1 MNIAIVIPV
10 FRPDGRLKM
19 CIERL
24 LRQSVMPDRILLNVL
39 YENPVD
45 REIPEVYMDERIEVR
60 YTPRE
65 EYDRAGSRDTILRE
79 LDSDIV
85 IFMVQTAIPQNRY
98 LVEKLTE
105 PFKEKR
111 TAVVYGRHMTDD
123 ECSPIE
129 CCVRQFNYPPKGM
142 TKSLEDAGKL
152 GIRTFFNSN
161 VCAAYRRRAYLETE
175 GFGKR
180 MIAGEDM
187 LAARRLL
194 EKGWQAVYAP
204 EAEVIYY
211 RNDDLHGLW
220 KRNFDIGVAHAEHP
234 EMLENTKPGKEGV
247 RLVRVTSALL
257 RQNHME
263 EYLGEVLTRSIV
275 RYLAYQLGRNYERL
289 PEGVVRKC
297 SANKEYWEKKSWD
310 IFILQDMDRLYGMWK
325 IKSVA
330 RPISN

>member
-1 MNIAIVIPV
+1 MNIVIVIPV

-60 YTPRE
+60 YTPKG

-211 RNDDLHGLW
+211 RNDDLYGLW

-234 EMLENTKPGKEGV
+234 EMIENTKPGKEGV

-297 SANKEYWEKKSWD
+297 SANKEYWEKK
-310 IFILQDMDRLYGMWK
+310 
-325 IKSVA
+325 
-330 RPISN
+330 

>member
-1 MNIAIVIPV
+1 MNIEIVIPV

-19 CIERL
+19 SIERL
-24 LRQSVMPDRILLNVL
+24 LRQSVMPDRILLEVL
-39 YENPVD
+39 YENPID
-45 REIPEVYMDERIEVR
+45 REIPEIYMDKRIEVR
-60 YTPRE
+60 YTPKE
-65 EYDRAGSRDTILRE
+65 EYDRAGSRDAIIRE

-85 IFMVQTAIPQNRY
+85 IFMVQTAMPQNRY

-105 PFKEKR
+105 PFKEER

-142 TKSLEDAGKL
+142 TKSLEDTRKL

-161 VCAAYRRRAYLETE
+161 VCAAYRRSAYLETE

-234 EMLENTKPGKEGV
+234 EMIENTKPGKEGV

-289 PEGVVRKC
+289 PERVVRKC
-297 SANKEYWEKKSWD
+297 SANKEYWEKK
-310 IFILQDMDRLYGMWK
+310 
-325 IKSVA
+325 
-330 RPISN
+330 

>member
-1 MNIAIVIPV
+1 MNIVIVIPV

-105 PFKEKR
+105 PFKEER

-247 RLVRVTSALL
+247 LLVRVTSALL

-297 SANKEYWEKKSWD
+297 SANKEYWEKK
-310 IFILQDMDRLYGMWK
+310 
-325 IKSVA
+325 
-330 RPISN
+330 

>member
-60 YTPRE
+60 YMPKE
-65 EYDRAGSRDTILRE
+65 EYDRAGSRDMILRE

-105 PFKEKR
+105 PFKEER

-234 EMLENTKPGKEGV
+234 EMIENTKPGKEGV

-297 SANKEYWEKKSWD
+297 SANKEYWEKK
-310 IFILQDMDRLYGMWK
+310 
-325 IKSVA
+325 
-330 RPISN
+330 

>member
-24 LRQSVMPDRILLNVL
+24 LRQSVMPDRILLNIL

-45 REIPEVYMDERIEVR
+45 REISEIYMDERIEIR
-60 YTPRE
+60 YAPRE

-79 LDSDIV
+79 LDSDVV

-98 LVEKLTE
+98 LVETLTE
-105 PFKEKR
+105 PFKEER

-142 TKSLEDAGKL
+142 IKSLEDAGKL

-234 EMLENTKPGKEGV
+234 EMIENTKPGKEGV

-297 SANKEYWEKKSWD
+297 SANKEYWEKK
-310 IFILQDMDRLYGMWK
+310 
-325 IKSVA
+325 
-330 RPISN
+330 

>member
-10 FRPDGRLKM
+10 FRPDGRLKK

-24 LRQSVMPDRILLNVL
+24 LRQSVMPDRILLNIL

-45 REIPEVYMDERIEVR
+45 REISEIYMDERIEIR
-60 YTPRE
+60 YAPRE

-79 LDSDIV
+79 LDSDVV

-105 PFKEKR
+105 PFKEER

-142 TKSLEDAGKL
+142 IKSLEDAGKL

-234 EMLENTKPGKEGV
+234 EMIENTKPGKEGV

-297 SANKEYWEKKSWD
+297 SANKEYWEKK
-310 IFILQDMDRLYGMWK
+310 
-325 IKSVA
+325 
-330 RPISN
+330 

>member
-194 EKGWQAVYAP
+194 EKGLEGVYAP

-297 SANKEYWEKKSWD
+297 SANKEYWEKK
-310 IFILQDMDRLYGMWK
+310 
-325 IKSVA
+325 
-330 RPISN
+330 

>member
-24 LRQSVMPDRILLNVL
+24 LRQSVMPDRILLNIL

-45 REIPEVYMDERIEVR
+45 REISEIYIDERIEIR
-60 YTPRE
+60 YAPRE

-79 LDSDIV
+79 LDSDVV

-105 PFKEKR
+105 PFKEER

-142 TKSLEDAGKL
+142 IKSLEDAGKL

-234 EMLENTKPGKEGV
+234 EMIENTKPGKEGV
-247 RLVRVTSALL
+247 RLVGVTSALL

-297 SANKEYWEKKSWD
+297 SANKEYWEKK
-310 IFILQDMDRLYGMWK
+310 
-325 IKSVA
+325 
-330 RPISN
+330 

>member
-275 RYLAYQLGRNYERL
+275 RYLTYQLGRNYERL

-297 SANKEYWEKKSWD
+297 SANKEYWEKK
-310 IFILQDMDRLYGMWK
+310 
-325 IKSVA
+325 
-330 RPISN
+330 

>member
-1 MNIAIVIPV
+1 MNIEIVIPV

-19 CIERL
+19 SIERL
-24 LRQSVMPDRILLNVL
+24 LRQSVMPDRILLEVL
-39 YENPVD
+39 YENPID
-45 REIPEVYMDERIEVR
+45 REIPEIYMDKRIEVR
-60 YTPRE
+60 YTPKE
-65 EYDRAGSRDTILRE
+65 EYDRAGSRDAILRE

-105 PFKEKR
+105 PFKEER

-142 TKSLEDAGKL
+142 TKSLEDTGKL

-161 VCAAYRRRAYLETE
+161 VCAAYRRSAYLETE
-175 GFGKR
+175 VFGKR

-234 EMLENTKPGKEGV
+234 EMIENTKPGKEGV

-297 SANKEYWEKKSWD
+297 SANKEYWEKK
-310 IFILQDMDRLYGMWK
+310 
-325 IKSVA
+325 
-330 RPISN
+330 

>member
-1 MNIAIVIPV
+1 MNIVIVIPV

-60 YTPRE
+60 YMPKE

-105 PFKEKR
+105 PFKEER

-297 SANKEYWEKKSWD
+297 SANKEYWEKK
-310 IFILQDMDRLYGMWK
+310 
-325 IKSVA
+325 
-330 RPISN
+330 

>member
-60 YTPRE
+60 YIPRE

-105 PFKEKR
+105 PFKEER

-142 TKSLEDAGKL
+142 TKSLEDTGKL

-161 VCAAYRRRAYLETE
+161 VCAAYRRSAYLETE

-234 EMLENTKPGKEGV
+234 EMIENTKPGKEGV

-297 SANKEYWEKKSWD
+297 SANKEYWEKK
-310 IFILQDMDRLYGMWK
+310 
-325 IKSVA
+325 
-330 RPISN
+330 

>member
-19 CIERL
+19 SIERL
-24 LRQSVMPDRILLNVL
+24 LRQSVMPDRILLEVL
-39 YENPVD
+39 YENPID
-45 REIPEVYMDERIEVR
+45 REIPEIYMDKRIEVR
-60 YTPRE
+60 YTPKE
-65 EYDRAGSRDTILRE
+65 EYDRAGSRDAIIRE

-85 IFMVQTAIPQNRY
+85 IFMVQMAIPQNRY

-105 PFKEKR
+105 PFKEER

-142 TKSLEDAGKL
+142 KKSLEDTRKL

-161 VCAAYRRRAYLETE
+161 VCAAYRRSAYLETE

-234 EMLENTKPGKEGV
+234 EMIENTKPGKEGV

-289 PEGVVRKC
+289 PERVVRKC
-297 SANKEYWEKKSWD
+297 SANKEYWEKK
-310 IFILQDMDRLYGMWK
+310 
-325 IKSVA
+325 
-330 RPISN
+330 

>member
-1 MNIAIVIPV
+1 MNIVIVIPV

-105 PFKEKR
+105 PFKEER

-123 ECSPIE
+123 ECSTIE

-297 SANKEYWEKKSWD
+297 SANKEYWEKK
-310 IFILQDMDRLYGMWK
+310 
-325 IKSVA
+325 
-330 RPISN
+330 

>member
-123 ECSPIE
+123 ECSPIG

-297 SANKEYWEKKSWD
+297 SANKEYWEKK
-310 IFILQDMDRLYGMWK
+310 
-325 IKSVA
+325 
-330 RPISN
+330 

>member
-24 LRQSVMPDRILLNVL
+24 LRQSVMPDRILLNIL

-45 REIPEVYMDERIEVR
+45 REISEIYIDERIEIR
-60 YTPRE
+60 YAPRE

-79 LDSDIV
+79 LDSDVV

-105 PFKEKR
+105 PFKEER

-142 TKSLEDAGKL
+142 IKSLEDAGKL

-234 EMLENTKPGKEGV
+234 EMIENTKPGKEGV

-297 SANKEYWEKKSWD
+297 SANKEYWEKK
-310 IFILQDMDRLYGMWK
+310 
-325 IKSVA
+325 
-330 RPISN
+330 

>member
-142 TKSLEDAGKL
+142 TKSLEDAGKVR
-152 GIRTFFNSN
+152 IRTFFYSN
-161 VCAAYRRRAYLETE
+161 VCAAYRRSGLLETE

-297 SANKEYWEKKSWD
+297 SANKEYWEKK
-310 IFILQDMDRLYGMWK
+310 
-325 IKSVA
+325 
-330 RPISN
+330 

>member
-129 CCVRQFNYPPKGM
+129 CCVRQFNYPPTGM

-297 SANKEYWEKKSWD
+297 SANKEYWEKK
-310 IFILQDMDRLYGMWK
+310 
-325 IKSVA
+325 
-330 RPISN
+330 

>member
-1 MNIAIVIPV
+1 MNIVIVIPV

-60 YTPRE
+60 YTPKG

-98 LVEKLTE
+98 LIEKLTE
-105 PFKEKR
+105 PFKEER

-211 RNDDLHGLW
+211 RNDDLYGLW

-234 EMLENTKPGKEGV
+234 EMIENTKPGKEGV

-297 SANKEYWEKKSWD
+297 SANKEYWEKK
-310 IFILQDMDRLYGMWK
+310 
-325 IKSVA
+325 
-330 RPISN
+330 

>member
-187 LAARRLL
+187 LAVRRLL

-297 SANKEYWEKKSWD
+297 SANKEYWEKK
-310 IFILQDMDRLYGMWK
+310 
-325 IKSVA
+325 
-330 RPISN
+330 

>member
-1 MNIAIVIPV
+1 
-10 FRPDGRLKM
+10 
-19 CIERL
+19 
-24 LRQSVMPDRILLNVL
+24 MPDRILLNVL

-129 CCVRQFNYPPKGM
+129 CCVRQFNYPPKSM

-297 SANKEYWEKKSWD
+297 SANKEYWEKK
-310 IFILQDMDRLYGMWK
+310 
-325 IKSVA
+325 
-330 RPISN
+330 

>member
-60 YTPRE
+60 YTPKE

-129 CCVRQFNYPPKGM
+129 CYVRQFNYPPKGM
-142 TKSLEDAGKL
+142 TKSLEDTGKL

-161 VCAAYRRRAYLETE
+161 VCAAYRRSAYLETE

-234 EMLENTKPGKEGV
+234 EMIENTKPGKEGV

-297 SANKEYWEKKSWD
+297 SANKEYWEKK
-310 IFILQDMDRLYGMWK
+310 
-325 IKSVA
+325 
-330 RPISN
+330 

>member
-1 MNIAIVIPV
+1 MNIVIVIPV

-105 PFKEKR
+105 PFKEER

-180 MIAGEDM
+180 MIA
-187 LAARRLL
+187 
-194 EKGWQAVYAP
+194 
-204 EAEVIYY
+204 
-211 RNDDLHGLW
+211 
-220 KRNFDIGVAHAEHP
+220 
-234 EMLENTKPGKEGV
+234 
-247 RLVRVTSALL
+247 
-257 RQNHME
+257 
-263 EYLGEVLTRSIV
+263 
-275 RYLAYQLGRNYERL
+275 
-289 PEGVVRKC
+289 
-297 SANKEYWEKKSWD
+297 
-310 IFILQDMDRLYGMWK
+310 
-325 IKSVA
+325 
-330 RPISN
+330 

>member
-1 MNIAIVIPV
+1 
-10 FRPDGRLKM
+10 
-19 CIERL
+19 
-24 LRQSVMPDRILLNVL
+24 MPDRILLNVL

-129 CCVRQFNYPPKGM
+129 KYMRQFNYPPKGM

-297 SANKEYWEKKSWD
+297 SANKEYWEKK
-310 IFILQDMDRLYGMWK
+310 
-325 IKSVA
+325 
-330 RPISN
+330 

>member
-1 MNIAIVIPV
+1 MNIVIVIPV

-60 YTPRE
+60 YTPKG

-79 LDSDIV
+79 LDLDIV

-98 LVEKLTE
+98 LIEKLTE
-105 PFKEKR
+105 PFKEER

-211 RNDDLHGLW
+211 RNDDLYGLW

-234 EMLENTKPGKEGV
+234 EMIENTKPGKEGV

-297 SANKEYWEKKSWD
+297 SANKEYWEKK
-310 IFILQDMDRLYGMWK
+310 
-325 IKSVA
+325 
-330 RPISN
+330 

>member
-1 MNIAIVIPV
+1 
-10 FRPDGRLKM
+10 
-19 CIERL
+19 
-24 LRQSVMPDRILLNVL
+24 MPK
-39 YENPVD
+39 
-45 REIPEVYMDERIEVR
+45 
-60 YTPRE
+60 E
-65 EYDRAGSRDTILRE
+65 EYDRAGSRDMILRE

-105 PFKEKR
+105 PFKEER

-234 EMLENTKPGKEGV
+234 EMIENTKPGKEGV

-297 SANKEYWEKKSWD
+297 SANKEYWEKK
-310 IFILQDMDRLYGMWK
+310 
-325 IKSVA
+325 
-330 RPISN
+330 

>member
-1 MNIAIVIPV
+1 MNIVIVIPV

-60 YTPRE
+60 YTPKG

-79 LDSDIV
+79 LDLDIV

-98 LVEKLTE
+98 LIEKLTE
-105 PFKEKR
+105 PFKEER

-161 VCAAYRRRAYLETE
+161 VCAAYRRKAYLETE

-211 RNDDLHGLW
+211 RNDDLYGLW

-234 EMLENTKPGKEGV
+234 EMIENTKPGKEGV

-297 SANKEYWEKKSWD
+297 SANKEYWEKK
-310 IFILQDMDRLYGMWK
+310 
-325 IKSVA
+325 
-330 RPISN
+330 

>member
-1 MNIAIVIPV
+1 
-10 FRPDGRLKM
+10 
-19 CIERL
+19 
-24 LRQSVMPDRILLNVL
+24 MPDRILLNVL

-60 YTPRE
+60 YMPKE
-65 EYDRAGSRDTILRE
+65 EYDRAGSRDMILRE

-105 PFKEKR
+105 PFKEER

-142 TKSLEDAGKL
+142 TKSLEDTGKL

-161 VCAAYRRRAYLETE
+161 VCAAYRRSAYLETE

-297 SANKEYWEKKSWD
+297 SANKEYWEKK
-310 IFILQDMDRLYGMWK
+310 
-325 IKSVA
+325 
-330 RPISN
+330 

>member
-24 LRQSVMPDRILLNVL
+24 LRQSVMPDRILLNIL

-45 REIPEVYMDERIEVR
+45 REISEIYMDERIEIR

-79 LDSDIV
+79 LDSDGV

-98 LVEKLTE
+98 LIEKLTE
-105 PFKEKR
+105 PFKEES

-211 RNDDLHGLW
+211 RNDDLYGLW

-234 EMLENTKPGKEGV
+234 EMIENTKPGKEGV

-275 RYLAYQLGRNYERL
+275 RYLAYQLGRNYDRL
-289 PEGVVRKC
+289 PERVVRKC
-297 SANKEYWEKKSWD
+297 SANKEYWEKK
-310 IFILQDMDRLYGMWK
+310 
-325 IKSVA
+325 
-330 RPISN
+330 

>member
-129 CCVRQFNYPPKGM
+129 CCVSQFNYPPKGM

-297 SANKEYWEKKSWD
+297 SANKEYWEKK
-310 IFILQDMDRLYGMWK
+310 
-325 IKSVA
+325 
-330 RPISN
+330 

>member
-180 MIAGEDM
+180 MIAREDM

-297 SANKEYWEKKSWD
+297 SANKEYWEKK
-310 IFILQDMDRLYGMWK
+310 
-325 IKSVA
+325 
-330 RPISN
+330 

>member
-1 MNIAIVIPV
+1 MNIEIVIPV

-19 CIERL
+19 SIERL
-24 LRQSVMPDRILLNVL
+24 LRQSVMPDRILLEVL
-39 YENPVD
+39 YENLID
-45 REIPEVYMDERIEVR
+45 REIPEIYMDKRIEVR
-60 YTPRE
+60 YTPKE
-65 EYDRAGSRDTILRE
+65 EYDRARSRDAILRE

-105 PFKEKR
+105 PFKEER

-142 TKSLEDAGKL
+142 TKSLEDTGKL

-161 VCAAYRRRAYLETE
+161 VCAAYRRSAYLETE

-194 EKGWQAVYAP
+194 EKGWQAVYVP

-234 EMLENTKPGKEGV
+234 EMIENTKPGKEGV

-297 SANKEYWEKKSWD
+297 SANKEYWEKK
-310 IFILQDMDRLYGMWK
+310 
-325 IKSVA
+325 
-330 RPISN
+330 